1 MLDVRQIPK
10 LKNRKPLQIKL
21 DSFNGGVNT
30 LLSETRIKTNEAK
43 EATNLMLIEDG
54 VWTKR
59 WGTEDY
65 GTALSGT
72 IDGAHEYV
80 ATDGTRELI
89 VIDAGTPKKSTDDGV
104 TWTTITGGTFTAGNQ
119 CYFHQIGVLSG
130 GSIENRLYIV
140 NGVDNLAYY
149 DGTQIQTYSSLSA
162 PAWAATPLAKT
173 GLTGTNYTYYYQV
186 TAVNDVG
193 ETLTSSEQSI
203 QVGDIR
209 DNWDGSNYVTLDWN
223 AVTGATKYLIYVSD
237 LSGHELYLD
246 ETTDTQYDDKGQAS
260 PNSYIEPPL
269 DNTTAGPILK
279 TITSSGGRLWGV
291 DTENKIWFSGS
302 TASEKGTFGIHT
314 GGGWVGIERGSR
326 ATATTVVDF
335 QGKPHVF
342 MKYPE
347 GKGQIWEINETTV
360 TVGSVDVTVMIP
372 NKILDA
378 TGTEA
383 VGSVVHVENDVFYWD
398 NGVRVLGNEPGV
410 LNVLRTNE
418 LSSRVR
424 PYVTALTADSE
435 DKVTAFYWDSKVLFS
450 VPRNSSTPDRI
461 IVYDRERLAW
471 FLDWTIGVSQF
482 LLYTDTDGKTRLLGV
497 SGSKLI
503 EFSSNYEADSGTAFN
518 TRYISPR
525 IAISDKDFTQWAKI
539 FRAYLRLRNTLG
551 TVNVTITGTGKSE
564 AYSSLATE
572 TITPGS
578 SNSGLSWDQ
587 MSDFQLSDSNG
598 TPSSYQ
604 NESLIKRIKVN
615 KLVRDIQITLETSGV
630 GDKFTLIGVL
640 FEGLPVDTGDP
651 TSWRE

>member
-59 WGTEDY
+59 WGAEDY